1 MTIAIHFER
10 TRAECPIRGFRAD
23 GDDAAATGNDGLT
36 ASERRDLAENY
47 LAGAASF
54 TRQDLTVAHGMRA
67 RMRKSA
73 SRADLA

>member
-10 TRAECPIRGFRAD
+10 THTEGPLRGFRAD
-23 GDDAAATGNDGLT
+23 SDHAAGTGNDGLT
-36 ASERRDLAENY
+36 ASERRELAENY

-54 TRQDLTVAHGMRA
+54 TRQDLTAAHAMRA